1 MSWELKSFDELGF
14 IGRGKSRHR
23 PRNDESLYGGEFP
36 LIQTGDVKN
45 ANLYITEYSQTYSQK
60 GLDQSKLWEP
70 NTLCITIAANIADTT
85 ILGIQAC
92 FPDSIIGFVA
102 DENVCDVRFI
112 KYHFD
117 IVQKQMQMVSQG
129 ATQDNLSLE
138 KLLKFKV
145 ATPPLETQ
153 KRISSILSTYDNL
166 IENNLKRIKLL
177 EETAQNI
184 YKEWFVNFR
193 FPNYEH
199 TEFDAES
206 GLPVGWE
213 KKRLD
218 EIYEFQNGYAF
229 YTNGYSEEATPYIV
243 VDLGNISESGDFVV
257 SGKEKF
263 ISESL
268 YQDKERYYLNKYDVV
283 VAMTD
288 MTARLGILAK
298 VGIIDEN
305 DKYVLNQRV
314 GRLRSKIAYIDYCYV
329 NASLSDERFISEMH
343 QRSKGAV
350 QKYFNTKDIIEYIV
364 VVPSKH
370 IIDEFNILYRPII
383 ENRIAL
389 KFQNQKLKEA
399 SDILLPRLM
408 NRTIEV

>member
-102 DENVCDVRFI
+102 DKNVCDVRFI

-145 ATPPLETQ
+145 PTPPLETQ
-153 KRISSILSTYDNL
+153 KRIASILSNYDDL

-213 KKRLD
+213 MKKVGELVS
-218 EIYEFQNGYAF
+218 FKGGYPF
-229 YTNGYSEEATPYIV
+229 KSSEYKDNAKFRIV
-243 VDLGNISESGDFVV
+243 TIKNVGDRFFDGSNTSGIENIPDKMKDFCKLKEGDILMSLTGNIGRTCLVYGDN
-257 SGKEKF
+257 
-263 ISESL
+263 
-268 YQDKERYYLNKYDVV
+268 YL
-283 VAMTD
+283 
-288 MTARLGILAK
+288 
-298 VGIIDEN
+298 
-305 DKYVLNQRV
+305 LNQR
-314 GRLRSKIAYIDYCYV
+314 
-329 NASLSDERFISEMH
+329 
-343 QRSKGAV
+343 
-350 QKYFNTKDIIEYIV
+350 IV
-364 VVPSKH
+364 VVKPVNFENKAFCYFLFNTDSIKGLMNNLASGVAQQNLSPVKLEEQIIPLPPSNLMLQYSE
-370 IIDEFNILYRPII
+370 IINGIIGQIILL
-383 ENRIAL
+383 N
-389 KFQNQKLKEA
+389 KQNQKLKEA
-399 SDILLPRLM
+399 RDILLPRLM

>member
-153 KRISSILSTYDNL
+153 KRIASILCNYDDL

-199 TEFDAES
+199 TAFDAIS
-206 GLPVGWE
+206 GLPAGWE
-213 KKRLD
+213 MKKLS
-218 EIYEFQNGYAF
+218 ELIILTMGQSPKSEFYNENKEGLPFHQGVTGYGHRFVSHSTYCSFA
-229 YTNGYSEEATPYIV
+229 TRIAEE
-243 VDLGNISESGDFVV
+243 GD
-257 SGKEKF
+257 
-263 ISESL
+263 
-268 YQDKERYYLNKYDVV
+268 
-283 VAMTD
+283 
-288 MTARLGILAK
+288 ILFSVRAP
-298 VGIIDEN
+298 
-305 DKYVLNQRV
+305 V
-314 GRLRSKIAYIDYCYV
+314 GRLNIAPERLIIGRG
-329 NASLSDERFISEMH
+329 LSSIRNKRNCQSFQLYQLKNHFFQEDLIGGGAIFNSVTKNDLENQLMISPLNEVVDEFER
-343 QRSKGAV
+343 
-350 QKYFNTKDIIEYIV
+350 IV
-364 VVPSKH
+364 KP
-370 IIDEFNILYRPII
+370 IDEQIWKLNL
-383 ENRIAL
+383 
-389 KFQNQKLKEA
+389 QNQKLKEA
-399 SDILLPRLM
+399 RDIMLPRLM